1 MPSTYHLY
9 DRYGQIAPTFT
20 GETWLA
26 KCKYSL
32 APVILQAT
40 NNRIFSAD
48 ATADYSTFTTTGIIG
63 FYDAQNGTYGVGSA
77 RYMLDGTSLSPNIK
91 FPSSSYYNTG
101 SNSYKTGSLRVKSDH
116 ALELRLDMQ
125 LQDSGGT
132 QVGGTDSTS
141 VTLVPGKWTNIAV
154 VSAVNGQRFLMTLNI
169 LNFNATNDT
178 GKMFFVDSVQVE
190 DNRYQTAFVNA
201 PARVAGTLSYNI
213 PKMTADYTALCWTVA
228 GPQVSAAAG
237 GTHPFFT
244 LYASNTSYA
253 TLNYQRG
260 ATKIQAF
267 KDDTDPNTD
276 LQISSVTVN
285 PGTIMFGALVHSGTT
300 MTAYFAQDG
309 DNALQTVSGNTDF
322 EFFETVYIGQDPVS
336 SYWANGPIENFLL
349 FNRALTQS
357 EILAIFQDVNGMNYS
372 EDKSIV
378 LASATPELV
387 GSINAESNTGVG
399 SYRSLGST
407 ASLDIISAANINNV
421 AVPSETST
429 HVVFGPDVDKLNMTG
444 VISTST
450 DLTVATLYRVDKI
463 IDIPTAGRSAFV
475 TKL

>member
-9 DRYGQIAPTFT
+9 DRYGKIAPTFT

-32 APVILQAT
+32 APIVSQAT
-40 NNRIFSAD
+40 NNRVFAAD
-48 ATADYSTFTTTGIIG
+48 ATADYSTFNLTGIMG

-91 FPSSSYYNTG
+91 FPSSTYYDTSVNT
-101 SNSYKTGSLRVKSDH
+101 YKTGSVRVKSDH

-132 QVGGTDSTS
+132 QVGGTDSTT
-141 VTLVPGKWTNIAV
+141 VTLVAGKWNNIAV
-154 VSAVNGQRFLMTLNI
+154 TSAVNGQKFLMTLNV

-178 GKMFFVDSVQVE
+178 GKIFFVDSVQVE
-190 DNRYQTAFVNA
+190 DNRYQTPFVNA
-201 PARVAGTLSYNI
+201 PLRSAGTLNYNI

-237 GTHPFFT
+237 GAHPFFT

-260 ATKIQAF
+260 STKLQAF

-276 LQISSVTVN
+276 LQISSLTIN
-285 PGTIMFGALVHSGTT
+285 PGTVMFGALVHSGTT
-300 MTAYFAQDG
+300 MTAYFAQNG
-309 DNALQTVSGNTDF
+309 DASLQTVSGNTDF
-322 EFFETVYIGQDPVS
+322 EYFETVYLGQDPVN

-357 EILAIFQDVNGMNYS
+357 EILAIFQDANGMNFS
-372 EDKSIV
+372 EDKSII
-378 LASATPELV
+378 LAAATPALV
-387 GSINAESNTGVG
+387 GSFSAESITSTG
-399 SYRSLGST
+399 SYRYLNST
-407 ASLDIISAANINNV
+407 ASLDIIPCVNLNNSV
-421 AVPSETST
+421 IPSEAST
-429 HVVFGPDVDKLNMTG
+429 HIVFGADVDKLNMTG
-444 VISTST
+444 VITTST
-450 DLTVATLYRVDKI
+450 NLEVANIYRVDKI

>member
-9 DRYGQIAPTFT
+9 DRYGKISPTYT

-32 APVILQAT
+32 APVVLEAT
-40 NNRIFSAD
+40 NNRIFGAD
-48 ATADYSTFTTTGIIG
+48 ATADYSTFTLTGIMG
-63 FYDAQNGTYGVGSA
+63 FYDAQNGVYGVGSA

-91 FPSSSYYNTG
+91 FPSSSYYDTG
-101 SNSYKTGSLRVKSDH
+101 TNSYKTASLRVKSDH
-116 ALELRLDMQ
+116 ALELRLDIQ

-154 VSAVNGQRFLMTLNI
+154 TSAVNGQRFLVTLNVI
-169 LNFNATNDT
+169 NFNATNDT
-178 GKMFFVDSVQVE
+178 GKIFFVDSVQVE
-190 DNRYQTAFVNA
+190 DKRYQTAFVNA
-201 PARVAGTLSYNI
+201 PARASGTLSYNI

-228 GPQVSAAAG
+228 GPQVSSAAG

-244 LYASNTSYA
+244 LYASSSSYA

-260 ATKIQAF
+260 STKLQAF

-276 LQISSVTVN
+276 LQISSLTVN

-300 MTAYFAQDG
+300 MTAYFAQNG
-309 DNALQTVSGNTDF
+309 NASLQTVSGNTDF
-322 EFFETVYIGQDPVS
+322 EYFETVYLGQDPTN

-349 FNRALTQS
+349 FNRALTQA
-357 EILAIFQDVNGMNYS
+357 EILAIFQDANGMNLS
-372 EDKSIV
+372 EDKSII
-378 LASATPELV
+378 LAAATPDLIGNLSAECITGT
-387 GSINAESNTGVG
+387 GSF
-399 SYRSLGST
+399 RSLGAT
-407 ASLDIISAANINNV
+407 ASLDIISASSINNL
-421 AVPSETST
+421 AIPSETST

-444 VISTST
+444 VIATST
-450 DLTVATLYRVDKI
+450 NLTTANIYRVDKI

-475 TKL
+475 TKI

>member
-9 DRYGQIAPTFT
+9 DRYGKIAPTYT

-26 KCKYSL
+26 KCKYSV

-40 NNRIFSAD
+40 TNRIFSAD
-48 ATADYSTFTTTGIIG
+48 ATADYSTFTTTGIVG
-63 FYDAQNGTYGVGSA
+63 FYDAQNGVYGVGSA
-77 RYMLDGTSLSPNIK
+77 RYMIDGTSLSPNIK
-91 FPSSSYYNTG
+91 FPSSSYYDTG
-101 SNSYKTGSLRVKSDH
+101 VNSYKTGSLRIKSDH
-116 ALELRLDMQ
+116 ALEVKLDMQ

-132 QVGGTDSTS
+132 QVGGTDSTT

-154 VSAVNGQRFLMTLNI
+154 TSAVNGVRFLMTLNI

-178 GKMFFVDSVQVE
+178 GKIFFIDSVQVE
-190 DNRYQTAFVNA
+190 DNRYQTPFVNA
-201 PARVAGTLSYNI
+201 PARAAGRLSYNV

-228 GPQVSAAAG
+228 GPQVSSAAG

-244 LYASNTSYA
+244 LYASNSSYA

-260 ATKIQAF
+260 STKLQAF

-276 LQISSVTVN
+276 LQISSLTVE
-285 PGTIMFGALVHSGTT
+285 PGTLMFGAMVHSGTSL
-300 MTAYFAQDG
+300 TAYFAKDG
-309 DNALQTVSGNTDF
+309 DASLQTVSGNTDF
-322 EFFETVYIGQDPVS
+322 EFFETIYLGQDPVN

-349 FNRALTQS
+349 FNRALTQA
-357 EILAIFQDVNGMNYS
+357 EILAIFQDVNGMNLS
-372 EDKSIV
+372 EDKSII
-378 LASATPELV
+378 LAAATPALV
-387 GSINAESNTGVG
+387 GNLSAEAITAVG
-399 SYRSLGST
+399 SYRNLGST
-407 ASLDIISAANINNV
+407 ASLDIISATDLNSS

-429 HVVFGPDVDKLNMTG
+429 HVVFGSDVDKLNMTG
-444 VISTST
+444 VIATST
-450 DLTVATLYRVDKI
+450 NLTTATIYKVDKI

>member
-9 DRYGQIAPTFT
+9 DRYGKIAPTYT

-26 KCKYSL
+26 KCKYSV

-40 NNRIFSAD
+40 TNRIFSAD
-48 ATADYSTFTTTGIIG
+48 ATADYSTFTTTGIVG
-63 FYDAQNGTYGVGSA
+63 FYDAQNGVYGVGSA
-77 RYMLDGTSLSPNIK
+77 RYMIDGTSLSPNIK
-91 FPSSSYYNTG
+91 FPSSSYYDTG
-101 SNSYKTGSLRVKSDH
+101 VNSYKTGSLRIKSDH
-116 ALELRLDMQ
+116 ALEVKLDMQ

-132 QVGGTDSTS
+132 QVGGTDSTT

-154 VSAVNGQRFLMTLNI
+154 TSAVNGVRFLMTLNI

-178 GKMFFVDSVQVE
+178 GKIFFIDSVQVE
-190 DNRYQTAFVNA
+190 DNRYQTPFVNA
-201 PARVAGTLSYNI
+201 PARTAGRLSYNV

-228 GPQVSAAAG
+228 GPQVSSAAG

-244 LYASNTSYA
+244 LYASNSSYA

-260 ATKIQAF
+260 STKLQAF

-276 LQISSVTVN
+276 LQISSLTVN

-300 MTAYFAQDG
+300 LTAYFAKDG
-309 DNALQTVSGNTDF
+309 DTSLQTVSGNTDF
-322 EFFETVYIGQDPVS
+322 EFFETVYLGQDPVN

-349 FNRALTQS
+349 FNRALTQA
-357 EILAIFQDVNGMNYS
+357 EILAIFQDVNGMNLS
-372 EDKSIV
+372 EDKSII
-378 LASATPELV
+378 LAAATPALV
-387 GSINAESNTGVG
+387 GSISAEAITSVG

-407 ASLDIISAANINNV
+407 ASLDIISATGLDNV
-421 AVPSETST
+421 AIPSETST
-429 HVVFGPDVDKLNMTG
+429 HVVFGSDVDKLNMTG
-444 VISTST
+444 VIATST
-450 DLTVATLYRVDKI
+450 NLTTATIYKVDKI

>member
-9 DRYGQIAPTFT
+9 DRYGKIAPTYT

-26 KCKYSL
+26 KCKYSV

-40 NNRIFSAD
+40 TNRIFSAD
-48 ATADYSTFTTTGIIG
+48 ATADYSTFTTTGIVG
-63 FYDAQNGTYGVGSA
+63 FYDAQNGVYGVGSA
-77 RYMLDGTSLSPNIK
+77 RYMIDGTSLSPNIK
-91 FPSSSYYNTG
+91 FPSSSYYDTG
-101 SNSYKTGSLRVKSDH
+101 VNSYKTGSLRIKSDH
-116 ALELRLDMQ
+116 ALEVKLDMQ

-132 QVGGTDSTS
+132 QVGGTDSTT

-154 VSAVNGQRFLMTLNI
+154 TSAVNGVRFLMTLNI

-178 GKMFFVDSVQVE
+178 GKIFFIDSVQVE
-190 DNRYQTAFVNA
+190 DNRYQTPFVNA
-201 PARVAGTLSYNI
+201 PARAAGRLSYNV

-228 GPQVSAAAG
+228 GPQVSSAAG

-244 LYASNTSYA
+244 LYASNSSYA

-260 ATKIQAF
+260 STKLQAF

-276 LQISSVTVN
+276 LQVSSLTVE
-285 PGTIMFGALVHSGTT
+285 PGTIMFGAMVHSGTSL
-300 MTAYFAQDG
+300 TAYFAKDG
-309 DNALQTVSGNTDF
+309 DASLQTVSGNTDF
-322 EFFETVYIGQDPVS
+322 EFFETIYLGQDPVN

-349 FNRALTQS
+349 FNRALTQA
-357 EILAIFQDVNGMNYS
+357 EILAIFQDVNGMNLS
-372 EDKSIV
+372 EDKSII
-378 LASATPELV
+378 LAAATPALV
-387 GSINAESNTGVG
+387 GNLSAEAITAVG
-399 SYRSLGST
+399 SYRNLGST
-407 ASLDIISAANINNV
+407 ASLDIISATDLNSS

-429 HVVFGPDVDKLNMTG
+429 HVVFGSDVDKLNMTG
-444 VISTST
+444 VIATST
-450 DLTVATLYRVDKI
+450 NLTTATIYKVDKI